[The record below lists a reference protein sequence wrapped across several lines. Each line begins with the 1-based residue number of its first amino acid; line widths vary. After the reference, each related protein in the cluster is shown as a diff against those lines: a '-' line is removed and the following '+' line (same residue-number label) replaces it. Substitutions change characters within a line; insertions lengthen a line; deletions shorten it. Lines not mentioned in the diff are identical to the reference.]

1 MTNPAST
8 ALGFPQAI
16 TRIGADDVHKAL
28 AQPDI
33 RGPATRQI
41 RQSQPTNVEDAIA
54 NAARSTTVDF
64 NYLVAQA
71 QVESAM
77 NPTARA
83 STSSATGLYQ
93 FIESTWLDTMKRHGE
108 RFGMGELAAQ
118 IGTTRNGDAY
128 VADPAA
134 RAAILDL
141 RNDPQVASL
150 MAAGL
155 AEDNRAHLMPILG
168 RQPDS
173 SELYLA
179 HFLGAGGAG
188 RFLSAM
194 QDNPSQSA
202 ASLFRRPAAANRA
215 VFYQPNGVPRSL
227 QGVMDHLG
235 AKMDRAMARAAV
247 VPGGSTM
254 AYNALPTGTS
264 PAYPARSANPVPYLI
279 TAEEVFEPRTPPQ
292 LTGSPAALVPQP
304 QITPNATLRLPGTPQ
319 AAAPAAPAAPA
330 SHSMSNLLG
339 ATYEASGASQLASPE
354 SAERIERAYQRLRA
368 LGL

>member
-1 MTNPAST
+1 VTNPAST

-16 TRIGADDVHKAL
+16 TRISADDVHKAL
-28 AQPDI
+28 AQPDL
-33 RGPATRQI
+33 RGPATRQV
-41 RQSQPTNVEDAIA
+41 RPSQPTNVEDAIA

-108 RFGMGELAAQ
+108 RFGMGDLAAQ

-235 AKMDRAMARAAV
+235 AKMDRALARAPAM
-247 VPGGSTM
+247 PGGIAM
-254 AYNALPTGTS
+254 AYGWMATGVS
-264 PAYPARSANPVPYLI
+264 PAYPARNANPVPYLI

-292 LTGSPAALVPQP
+292 LTGSRAKVLPQP
-304 QITPNATLRLPGTPQ
+304 QITPDATLRLPGTPK
-319 AAAPAAPAAPA
+319 AAAPAAPV

-339 ATYEASGASQLASPE
+339 ATYEESGASQLASPE
-354 SAERIERAYQRLRA
+354 SAQRIERAYQRLRA